1 MSTLDTPTG
10 TPDQPVLRIPKGA
23 HPTPTPTAHVNR
35 RVPVLAYV
43 AVLLAVIGVL
53 VVGSQTMGWFKTSG
67 QMTSSTGEK
76 VAPAAGAPTTDIK
89 GWMSIQEV
97 LDAYPVT
104 KDAMYA
110 HFGIPADTPTT
121 TTLSEL
127 KEGAAGTL
135 DVPTLRSWIDDGA
148 PA

>member
-1 MSTLDTPTG
+1 MSILDTPTG
-10 TPDQPVLRIPKGA
+10 TPDQPMLRIPKSS
-23 HPTPTPTAHVNR
+23 HPMPTSTTHGNR
-35 RVPVLAYV
+35 RIPVLAYV
-43 AVLLAVIGVL
+43 VVLLAVIGVL
-53 VVGSQTMGWFKTSG
+53 VAGSQTMGWFKTTG
-67 QMTSSTGEK
+67 QMTSSSGEK
-76 VAPAAGAPTTDIK
+76 VAPAAGAATSDIK
-89 GWMSIQEV
+89 GWMSIQQV

-104 KDAMYA
+104 KEALYA

-127 KEGAAGTL
+127 KEGAVGTL